1 MNSHSFLV
9 TMSCSGCS
17 GAVERALRKLESV
30 KDVKVSLEQQ
40 KVTVYTDSD
49 TDTELLLETI
59 KKTGKS
65 ASLLN

>member
-1 MNSHSFLV
+1 MHSHTFIV

-17 GAVERALRKLESV
+17 GAVERVLRKLNSV
-30 KDVKVSLEQQ
+30 TDVNISLEQQ
-40 KVTVYTDSD
+40 KVTVYTETD
-49 TDTELLLETI
+49 TDPQLLLETI